1 MENLDWLISSAGF
14 RTAGTLPL
22 DRLRRQIAVRNTAGP
37 VSDIRNINFVG
48 LQHAKLADGPG
59 PEFGFGFCSGPY
71 SDGCGSNSAIRTGK
85 YFFYATNSP
94 LRWAGPMISTMSLT
108 ATFRFGLVHFDRE
121 LSFGTIFL
129 SHRCQKWVT
138 RTCAALHPFLD
149 SLSRGW
155 SVGPFCRISLE

>member
-85 YFFYATNSP
+85 YFFYATKFASSVG
-94 LRWAGPMISTMSLT
+94 WTDDQYDVVDGYISV
-108 ATFRFGLVHFDRE
+108 RFGPFRSRVEFRHDLLEPSMPEMGDEDLRCSPPF
-121 LSFGTIFL
+121 FG
-129 SHRCQKWVT
+129 
-138 RTCAALHPFLD
+138 
-149 SLSRGW
+149 
-155 SVGPFCRISLE
+155 